1 MKSENDK
8 IQLCKVGDTLYRVSK
23 VAKEDKLYVEPITIT
38 VAEYVTGR
46 TFGHWYY
53 RDNKKRSYFNRN
65 IESTCFKTKEEAEQ
79 EIQRKQNI
87 TKKRKLLK
95 EYERELNEELNLKN
109 NYIIK

>member
-65 IESTCFKTKEEAEQ
+65 IESTCFKTKEDAEK
-79 EIQRKQNI
+79 EILKRRNI
-87 TKKRKLLK
+87 SLKRRLLK
-95 EYERELNEELNLKN
+95 NYEKKLNETFNIEGH
-109 NYIIK
+109 YIVK